1 MPRRSLSGRCK
12 PSFTP
17 LPSVDVII
25 SLIVAMDRRGVIGA
39 GGDLPW
45 RLSDDLKQFKA
56 ITMGKPIIM
65 GRKTH
70 ESIGRPLPGRR
81 NIVLTRQRG
90 YTAQGCV
97 VVHDVEDALAACAG
111 AEEIMVMGGATLYE
125 QFLPRAGRIY
135 LTRVEAEVN
144 GDTWFP
150 PFDESAWNEVER
162 QDRQA
167 DARNEYPVS
176 FQVLERKGY

>member
-1 MPRRSLSGRCK
+1 M
-12 PSFTP
+12 
-17 LPSVDVII
+17 PSVDVII

-39 GGDLPW
+39 GGALPW

-56 ITMGKPIIM
+56 ITMGKPLVM

-90 YTAQGCV
+90 YTAPGCV

-111 AEEIMVMGGATLYE
+111 AEEVMVMGGATLYE
-125 QFLPRAGRIY
+125 LFLPRAGRIY
-135 LTRVEAEVN
+135 LTRVQAEVN
-144 GDTWFP
+144 GDVHFP

-162 QDRQA
+162 REHQA
-167 DARNEYPVS
+167 DAHNEYPHS
-176 FQVLERKGY
+176 FQLLERKVYKEHKGSE